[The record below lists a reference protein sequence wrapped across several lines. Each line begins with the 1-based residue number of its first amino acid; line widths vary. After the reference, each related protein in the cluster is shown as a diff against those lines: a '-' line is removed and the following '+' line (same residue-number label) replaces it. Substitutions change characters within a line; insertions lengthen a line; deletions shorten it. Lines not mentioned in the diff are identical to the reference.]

1 MNILLAG
8 GLGYIGSHI
17 AVSLL
22 ENGHDVIIADDLSN
36 SKIEVV
42 DSIKKI
48 TNKEFKFYNADL
60 KYIEKVE
67 KIFAENKIDGVIHL
81 AGYKAV
87 GESCQ
92 QPLMYYENNLITTIN
107 LLKCMK
113 KYGVDL
119 ILFSS
124 SATVYKASNTMPLTE
139 ADELGPCN
147 PYGRTKYFIEE
158 MLKDEVASGS
168 NIRAIILRYFNPIG
182 AHESGLLG
190 DDPNGIPN
198 NLLPY
203 ISRVVTGK
211 LEVLSVFGNDYP
223 TPDGTGVRDYI
234 HVVDLADAHL
244 KAIDYMQKN
253 KDIKI
258 DFFNIG
264 TGKGYSVLNIVDAYN
279 KVCGGKVKYKIVAR
293 RSGDVAELYA
303 NPAKANKVLNWH
315 AKYDIEEM
323 CASSYNYEN
332 KKDTK

>member
-1 MNILLAG
+1 MNVLLAG
-8 GLGYIGSHI
+8 GLGFIGSHI
-17 AVSLL
+17 AVELL
-22 ENGHDVIIADDLSN
+22 QNGYDVTIADDLSN

-42 DSIKKI
+42 DAIKTI
-48 TNKEFKFYNADL
+48 TQKSFKFYNSDL
-60 KYIEKVE
+60 KIFDEVD
-67 KIFAENKIDGVIHL
+67 KIFRENKIDAVIHL

-87 GESCQ
+87 GESCAK
-92 QPLMYYENNLITTIN
+92 PLMYYENNILTTIN

-113 KYGVDL
+113 NYNVDL

-124 SATVYKASNTMPLTE
+124 SATVYKSTNPMPLTE
-139 ADELGPCN
+139 TSELGPCN

-158 MLKDEVASGS
+158 MLRDEVASGS

-203 ISRVVTGK
+203 ISRVCTGK
-211 LEVLSVFGNDYP
+211 LEKLSVFGNDYP

-234 HVVDLADAHL
+234 HVVDLANAHL
-244 KAIDYMQKN
+244 KAIEYMDKN
-253 KDIKI
+253 PDTKI

-264 TGKGYSVLNIVDAYN
+264 TGTGYSVLDIVNAYN
-279 KVCGGKVKYKIVAR
+279 KVCDGKVKYEITAR

-303 NPAKANKVLNWH
+303 NPQKASKVLGWK
-315 AKYDIEEM
+315 AKYDLQDM

-332 KKDTK
+332 NKKE